1 MLVFALLLTGCSIA
15 ETLLD
20 TTDAPKATPGSAEI
34 VVVSDAGQPLPSA
47 TPQTDAAL
55 PEDQVENDASSQN
68 ETTEPSAL
76 TTSPTTGRPLPEG
89 AVYRP
94 ILAVIDNAA
103 PSRPQTGLMLADIV
117 YEFPLDRSDHSTRF
131 LAVFSD
137 EIPLK
142 IGPIRTSRAYLANT
156 ALEWGGLYVSLGD
169 PEEASVDYPLLVA
182 SGLRFRVQN
191 DGEAASFFYRD
202 KTITSIAEHTRFFK
216 AFDYADANYSF
227 SVMPSGNRFQFQSG
241 VTYAK
246 GKPFVSIGIPF
257 TSSDSDRVVF
267 TYDAATNRL
276 TRRDKNSKSVLVE
289 SNTITPTEDV
299 IGYVSEPISVQNLI
313 VQYVRV
319 SAYDTSY
326 RNITVTGSGDCDF
339 FISGRYVSGTWSRA
353 TLGDPTTYK
362 LYDGSI
368 IRLEPG
374 NTWIEMM
381 PNTREIKIR
390 FSA

>member
-55 PEDQVENDASSQN
+55 PEDQVENDASSQT

-156 ALEWGGLYVSLGD
+156 ALEWGACMFRLGIRRKR
-169 PEEASVDYPLLVA
+169 AW
-182 SGLRFRVQN
+182 
-191 DGEAASFFYRD
+191 
-202 KTITSIAEHTRFFK
+202 ITRF
-216 AFDYADANYSF
+216 
-227 SVMPSGNRFQFQSG
+227 
-241 VTYAK
+241 
-246 GKPFVSIGIPF
+246 
-257 TSSDSDRVVF
+257 
-267 TYDAATNRL
+267 
-276 TRRDKNSKSVLVE
+276 
-289 SNTITPTEDV
+289 
-299 IGYVSEPISVQNLI
+299 
-313 VQYVRV
+313 
-319 SAYDTSY
+319 
-326 RNITVTGSGDCDF
+326 
-339 FISGRYVSGTWSRA
+339 
-353 TLGDPTTYK
+353 
-362 LYDGSI
+362 
-368 IRLEPG
+368 
-374 NTWIEMM
+374 
-381 PNTREIKIR
+381 
-390 FSA
+390 